1 MRSARLDYADPE
13 HPVSLV
19 EVDEPRLPRSDWARV
34 RVTAGGICGSD
45 LHAIFPDGS
54 GTPTFL
60 PLVGFPMEMGHEL
73 GGVLTEVGAD
83 CPLAVGTRV
92 AVDPLIGCVARGL
105 EPCESCRVG
114 RFSSC
119 QALNV
124 GDPSGFGH
132 GFAAGVGGGWSD
144 AVVAHRTQL
153 HPAPDAVDD
162 RGLALVEPLSI
173 ALHGVL
179 RKQPERGVPCLVIG
193 AGTIGLAAI
202 TALKT
207 IVPHNEVT
215 VMVRHRHQA
224 AAAAALG
231 VDRVLTSGESGDDVS
246 ALAEVTGA
254 RVTGTGRA
262 SMVWGGFPYV
272 VDAVGSPASMSIA
285 LKVVGQL
292 GTLLLLG
299 AIANATVDLGPLWFK
314 NVDVVGSFGYAMHD
328 HRGDRTH
335 TFDIALGVLATGA
348 FPSDVVVTHTFPLAD
363 VREALSVANA
373 RDQGAIKVQLLP

>member
-1 MRSARLDYADPE
+1 MRSARLDFVDPE

-19 EVDEPRLPRSDWARV
+19 EVDDPALPRGDWARV
-34 RVTAGGICGSD
+34 AVAAGGICGSD

-73 GGVLTEVGAD
+73 GGVLTEVGPD
-83 CPLAVGTRV
+83 CPLPVGTRV
-92 AVDPLIGCVARGL
+92 AVDPLLGCVARGL
-105 EPCESCRVG
+105 EPCVACRAG
-114 RFSSC
+114 NLSAC

-124 GDPSGFGH
+124 GEPSGFGH
-132 GFAAGVGGGWSD
+132 GFASGIGGGWSD
-144 AVVAHRTQL
+144 AVVAHRSQL

-162 RGLALVEPLSI
+162 RALALVEPLSI
-173 ALHGVL
+173 ALHGIL
-179 RKQPERGVPCLVIG
+179 RKEPERGTPCLVLG
-193 AGTIGLAAI
+193 AGTIGLASVAALKHLAPTSPVTVLARHAHQI
-202 TALKT
+202 DAATALG
-207 IVPHNEVT
+207 
-215 VMVRHRHQA
+215 A
-224 AAAAALG
+224 
-231 VDRVLTSGESGDDVS
+231 DRVVASDEPAEDLA
-246 ALAEVTGA
+246 ALAELAGG
-254 RVTGTGRA
+254 RITGTGRA

-272 VDAVGSPASMSIA
+272 VDAVGSPASMNLS

-328 HRGDRTH
+328 RRGDRRH
-335 TFDIALGVLATGA
+335 TFELALDLLASGV
-348 FPSDVVVTHTFPLAD
+348 FPSDLVVTHTFPLED
-363 VREALSVANA
+363 VRHALAVADA